1 MKSKGGIG
9 GLILIFLG
17 VFWLLTSFG
26 VITWSFFD
34 VMFRLWPLI
43 LVVIG
48 INIIFRTKNY
58 IRYITWGIF
67 FITIVLFGFYGQYKY
82 NNYVD
87 FNTNPNFVEESHAET
102 TSGKLKLQLGGG
114 NIRIN
119 SIDDKL
125 IKAKVPDLKVRK
137 DIKFSNGNTK
147 VDIDIEQKTDFVYL
161 NKQKTYDFNFSLND
175 NVLWNIDIDTGAIN
189 GTLDFSNLK
198 ISKLDV
204 DMGVSNLNLIFGDN
218 QDHTK
223 VDIDGGISNLEI
235 TIPEDL
241 GVRVD
246 FDGGIK
252 NTNISKLGW
261 KKTGDYYV
269 SPNYDEATN
278 KLEIDVD
285 TGIGKFDVR
294 IK

>member
-1 MKSKGGIG
+1 MKGRGAIG
-9 GLILIFLG
+9 GLILILIG
-17 VFWLLTSFG
+17 IFWLMTSFG

-48 INIIFRTKNY
+48 INIIFRAKSY

-67 FITIVLFGFYGQYKY
+67 FITIVLFGFYSQYNY
-82 NNYVD
+82 ENNVD
-87 FNTNPNFVEESHAET
+87 FNTSPNFVQEGNPEI

-114 NIRIN
+114 NIKIN
-119 SIDDKL
+119 SIGDKL
-125 IKAKVPDLKVRK
+125 IKAKVPDSEVRK
-137 DIKFSNGNTK
+137 DIKFSNNNTK
-147 VDIDIEQKTDFVYL
+147 VDIDIEQKSEFVYL
-161 NKQKTYDFNFSLND
+161 NKQKSYDYNFNLND

-198 ISKLDV
+198 ISKLDI

-218 QDHTK
+218 QDNTK
-223 VDIDGGISNLEI
+223 VDIGGGISNLEI
-235 TIPEDL
+235 TIPDKL

-261 KKTGDYYV
+261 KKTAHYYV
-269 SPNYDEATN
+269 SPNYDEAVN
-278 KLEIDVD
+278 KLDIDVD